1 MDPNRRFL
9 TLVLALGTAVLLV
22 AILVGEQMGDNV
34 MTNAVDK
41 GGTLA
46 SSVVV
51 TPAPSQ
57 SPGPYGPGW
66 SRSDALAA
74 PPDPRFPDPRVPP
87 VPLPTRPPATPAPTP
102 PPSTP
107 TPNPNIPIWRQQPL
121 PTMSPSGQPSEGP
134 SPSASPG

>member
-9 TLVLALGTAVLLV
+9 TLVLALGTAVLLA
-22 AILVGEQMGDNV
+22 AILVGERMGDNV
-34 MTNAVDK
+34 MANAVDK

-66 SRSDALAA
+66 AASDALSA
-74 PPDPRFPDPRVPP
+74 PPDPHFPDPRVPP
-87 VPLPTRPPATPAPTP
+87 QPLPTRPPATPAPTP
-102 PPSTP
+102 APSTP

-121 PTMSPSGQPSEGP
+121 PTMAPSEQPSGEP
-134 SPSASPG
+134 SPSASPS

>member
-9 TLVLALGTAVLLV
+9 TLVLALGTAVLLA

-34 MTNAVDK
+34 MTNAVDQ
-41 GGTLA
+41 GGALA

-57 SPGPYGPGW
+57 SPGQYGPGW
-66 SRSDALAA
+66 SRSDALSA

-87 VPLPTRPPATPAPTP
+87 VPLPTRPPATPAPTAVP
-102 PPSTP
+102 GTP

-121 PTMSPSGQPSEGP
+121 PTMTPSGEPSDSP
-134 SPSASPG
+134 SPSASPA

>member
-9 TLVLALGTAVLLV
+9 TLLLALGTAVLLA
-22 AILVGEQMGDNV
+22 AILIGERMGDAV
-34 MTNAVDK
+34 MADAVDK

-57 SPGPYGPGW
+57 SPGPYGPQW
-66 SRSDALAA
+66 DRSDALAA
-74 PPDPRFPDPRVPP
+74 PPDPHFPDPRVPP
-87 VPLPTRPPATPAPTP
+87 MPLPTRPPATPAPSP
-102 PPSTP
+102 SPSTP

-121 PTMSPSGQPSEGP
+121 PTLTPSEAPSGAPA
-134 SPSASPG
+134 PSASP